1 MQQWIR
7 QSEMTSRSLLKIAT
21 LALVLAAS
29 SAHSQERQ
37 PVAQAMGQVAKQ
49 LFDLRPVP
57 LKLDLMPFRTF
68 DNGLGDC
75 DDELRDRLIE
85 ALRIEQSDANNAIV
99 ERRID
104 VRLPLAQLEA
114 SDATARI
121 VGRYGADP
129 QGNVWTEVQVLGS
142 DQLVI
147 ASLPRT
153 TVNGLV
159 CKGLRRTLADTADFA
174 MRGRDSGLSVGL
186 TRPDPRVGDLVSI
199 SLQNAGPDAKQV
211 LCLNIAASGSA
222 QVLTPLRNGAPGLPQ
237 RGMLTWPRDFAAS
250 GGPAGPLCFDR
261 EQADALA
268 CFGFPA
274 DLPPGLRKRWREA
287 WPEGSD
293 EPKDLST
300 AAAVELVGEALAA
313 SGAAPAFQRYQV
325 RRGPS
330 AGMSA
335 CGTPLPR

>member
-1 MQQWIR
+1 MKSTSLIR
-7 QSEMTSRSLLKIAT
+7 IALAA
-21 LALVLAAS
+21 LALTTS
-29 SAHSQERQ
+29 TAHAQERQ
-37 PVAQAMGQVAKQ
+37 PVSQAMGQIAKQ

-57 LKLDLMPFRTF
+57 LKLDLTPFRSF

-85 ALRIEQSDANNAIV
+85 ALQIEQSDANNAIV

-104 VRLPLAQLEA
+104 VRLPLAQREA
-114 SDATARI
+114 SDAAARI
-121 VGRYGADP
+121 AGRYGADA
-129 QGNVWTEVQVLGS
+129 QGNVWIEVQVLS
-142 DQLVI
+142 RDQLVI

-153 TVNGLV
+153 TISGLV
-159 CKGLRRTLADTADFA
+159 CKGLRRSLADTVDFA
-174 MRGRDSGLSVGL
+174 IRGRESGLSVGL

-199 SLQNAGPDAKQV
+199 TLQNAGPEARQV
-211 LCLNIAASGSA
+211 LCLNIAASGTA

-237 RGMLTWPRDFAAS
+237 RGILTWPRDFAAS

-268 CFGFPA
+268 CFGFAA
-274 DLPPGLRKRWREA
+274 DLPSGLSKRWREG

-293 EPKDLST
+293 EPKDMST
-300 AAAVELVGEALAA
+300 EAAVELVGEALAA
-313 SGAAPAFQRYQV
+313 PGAIPAFQRYQV

>member
-1 MQQWIR
+1 MKP
-7 QSEMTSRSLLKIAT
+7 SSLMKIM
-21 LALVLAAS
+21 LAALALAAS
-29 SAHSQERQ
+29 SAHAQERQ
-37 PVAQAMGQVAKQ
+37 PVAQAMGQLARQ

-57 LKLDLMPFRTF
+57 LKLDLTPFRSF
-68 DNGLGDC
+68 DSGLGDC

-85 ALRIEQSDANNAIV
+85 ALRIEQSEANNAIV

-121 VGRYGADP
+121 AGRYGADP
-129 QGNVWTEVQVLGS
+129 QGNVWTEIQVLGR
-142 DQLVI
+142 DQLLI

-153 TVNGLV
+153 TISGLV
-159 CKGLRRTLADTADFA
+159 CKGQRRSLADTVDFA
-174 MRGRDSGLSVGL
+174 MRGRESGLSVGL
-186 TRPDPRVGDLVSI
+186 TRPDPRVGDLVSVT
-199 SLQNAGPDAKQV
+199 LQNAGPEARQV
-211 LCLNIAASGSA
+211 LCLNIAASGTA

-261 EQADALA
+261 EQSDALV
-268 CFGFPA
+268 CFGFTA
-274 DLPPGLRKRWREA
+274 DLLPGLRKRWREA
-287 WPEGSD
+287 WPQESD

-300 AAAVELVGEALAA
+300 EAAVELVGEALAA
-313 SGAAPAFQRYQV
+313 SGVAPAFQRHQV

>member
-1 MQQWIR
+1 MKP
-7 QSEMTSRSLLKIAT
+7 SSLMKIM
-21 LALVLAAS
+21 LAALALAAS
-29 SAHSQERQ
+29 SAHAQERQ
-37 PVAQAMGQVAKQ
+37 PVAQAMGQLARQ

-57 LKLDLMPFRTF
+57 LKLDLTPFRSF
-68 DNGLGDC
+68 DSGLGDC

-85 ALRIEQSDANNAIV
+85 ALRIEQSEANNAIV

-121 VGRYGADP
+121 AGRYGADP
-129 QGNVWTEVQVLGS
+129 QGNVWTEIQVLGR
-142 DQLVI
+142 DQLLI

-153 TVNGLV
+153 TISGLV
-159 CKGLRRTLADTADFA
+159 CKGQRRSLADTVDFA
-174 MRGRDSGLSVGL
+174 MRGRESGLSVGL
-186 TRPDPRVGDLVSI
+186 TRPDPRVGDLVSVT
-199 SLQNAGPDAKQV
+199 LQNAGPEARQV
-211 LCLNIAASGSA
+211 LCLNIAASGTA

-261 EQADALA
+261 EQSDALV
-268 CFGFPA
+268 CFGFTA
-274 DLPPGLRKRWREA
+274 DLLPGLRKRWREA
-287 WPEGSD
+287 WPQESD
-293 EPKDLST
+293 EPKDLSSE
-300 AAAVELVGEALAA
+300 AAVELVGEALAA
-313 SGAAPAFQRYQV
+313 SGVAPAFQRYQV

>member
-1 MQQWIR
+1 MI
-7 QSEMTSRSLLKIAT
+7 SRSLPGIAAAA
-21 LALVLAAS
+21 LALAAS
-29 SAHSQERQ
+29 AAHAQERQ
-37 PVAQAMGQVAKQ
+37 TVAQAMSQVARQ

-57 LKLDLMPFRTF
+57 LKLDLTPFRTF

-75 DDELRDRLIE
+75 DDELRGHLIE
-85 ALRIEQSDANNAIV
+85 ALRLEQSDANNAIV
-99 ERRID
+99 DRRID

-114 SDATARI
+114 SDSTARI
-121 VGRYGADP
+121 SGRYGTDQ
-129 QGNVWTEVQVLGS
+129 QGNVWTEVQVLS
-142 DQLVI
+142 RDQLVI

-153 TVNGLV
+153 NISGLV
-159 CKGLRRTLADTADFA
+159 CKGLRRSLADTVDFA
-174 MRGRDSGLSVGL
+174 MRGRETGLSVGL

-199 SLQNAGPDAKQV
+199 TLQNAGSTASNV
-211 LCLNIAASGSA
+211 LCLNIAASGTA
-222 QVLTPLRNGAPGLPQ
+222 QVLTPLRTGSPGLPQ

-274 DLPPGLRKRWREA
+274 DPSPGLRRRWREA

-293 EPKDLST
+293 EPKELST
-300 AAAVELVGEALAA
+300 EAAVELVGEALAA
-313 SGAAPAFQRYQV
+313 PGAAPAFQRYQV

>member
-1 MQQWIR
+1 MKSI
-7 QSEMTSRSLLKIAT
+7 SFIGFAVSALAFAT
-21 LALVLAAS
+21 I
-29 SAHSQERQ
+29 SAHAQERQ
-37 PVAQAMGQVAKQ
+37 PVSQAMGQIAKQ

-57 LKLDLMPFRTF
+57 LKLDLTPFRTF

-85 ALRIEQSDANNAIV
+85 ALQIEQSDANNAIV

-121 VGRYGADP
+121 SGRYGADL
-129 QGNVWTEVQVLGS
+129 QGNVWTEVRVLGR

-147 ASLPRT
+147 ATLPRT
-153 TVNGLV
+153 SISGLV
-159 CKGLRRTLADTADFA
+159 CKGLRRALADTVDFA
-174 MRGRDSGLSVGL
+174 MRGRESGLSVGL
-186 TRPDPRVGDLVSI
+186 TRGDPRVGDLVSI
-199 SLQNAGPDAKQV
+199 SLQNAGPDARQV
-211 LCLNIAASGSA
+211 LCLNIAASGTA

-261 EQADALA
+261 EQSDALA
-268 CFGFPA
+268 CFGFRA
-274 DLPPGLRKRWREA
+274 ELPPGLHKRWREA

-313 SGAAPAFQRYQV
+313 SGATPAFQRYQV

-335 CGTPLPR
+335 CGTLLPR

>member
-1 MQQWIR
+1 VL
-7 QSEMTSRSLLKIAT
+7 TTAP
-21 LALVLAAS
+21 VLA
-29 SAHSQERQ
+29 QERQ
-37 PVAQAMGQVAKQ
+37 PVTQAMGQVAKQ
-49 LFDLRPVP
+49 LFDLRPMP
-57 LKLDLMPFRTF
+57 LKLDIVPFRTF

-85 ALRIEQSDANNAIV
+85 ALRIEQADANNAIV

-121 VGRYGADP
+121 SGRYGAD
-129 QGNVWTEVQVLGS
+129 QKGNVWAEVQVLGQ
-142 DQLVI
+142 DQLAI
-147 ASLPRT
+147 AGLPRT
-153 TVNGLV
+153 IISGLV
-159 CKGLRRTLADTADFA
+159 CKGVRRTLADTVDFA
-174 MRGRDSGLSVGL
+174 LRGRDSGLSVGL

-199 SLQNAGPDAKQV
+199 TLQNTGPEARQV
-211 LCLNIAASGSA
+211 LCLNIAASGTA

-268 CFGFPA
+268 CFGFRA
-274 DLPPGLRKRWREA
+274 DLSSGLRKRWREA

-300 AAAVELVGEALAA
+300 ESAVELVGEALAA
-313 SGAAPAFQRYQV
+313 PSAAPAFQRYQV

-330 AGMSA
+330 AGLSA

>member
-1 MQQWIR
+1 MK
-7 QSEMTSRSLLKIAT
+7 TAATALL
-21 LALVLAAS
+21 LVTA
-29 SAHSQERQ
+29 SAHAQERQ

-57 LKLDLMPFRTF
+57 LKLDLTPFRTF

-85 ALRIEQSDANNAIV
+85 ALRIEQADANNAIV

-121 VGRYGADP
+121 AGRYGAD
-129 QGNVWTEVQVLGS
+129 QSGNVWTEVQVVGR

-147 ASLPRT
+147 ATLPRT
-153 TVNGLV
+153 TISGLV
-159 CKGLRRTLADTADFA
+159 CKGLRRTLADTVDFA
-174 MRGRDSGLSVGL
+174 MRGRETGLSIGL

-199 SLQNAGPDAKQV
+199 TIQNTGPAASNV
-211 LCLNIAASGSA
+211 LCLNIAASGTA
-222 QVLTPLRNGAPGLPQ
+222 QVLTPLRNGTPGLPQ
-237 RGMLTWPRDFAAS
+237 RGILTWPRDFAAS

-261 EQADALA
+261 EQADALT

-274 DLPPGLRKRWREA
+274 DPSPGLRKRWREA

-293 EPKDLST
+293 EPKELST
-300 AAAVELVGEALAA
+300 EAAVELVGEALAA
-313 SGAAPAFQRYQV
+313 PGAAPAFQRYQV

>member
-1 MQQWIR
+1 M
-7 QSEMTSRSLLKIAT
+7 KIM
-21 LALVLAAS
+21 LAALALAAS
-29 SAHSQERQ
+29 SAHAQERQ
-37 PVAQAMGQVAKQ
+37 PVAQAMGQIAKQ

-57 LKLDLMPFRTF
+57 LKLDLTPFRTF

-85 ALRIEQSDANNAIV
+85 ALRIEQADANNAIV

-121 VGRYGADP
+121 SGRYGAD
-129 QGNVWTEVQVLGS
+129 QNGNVWTEVQVVGR
-142 DQLVI
+142 DQLVV
-147 ASLPRT
+147 ATLPRT
-153 TVNGLV
+153 MISGLV
-159 CKGLRRTLADTADFA
+159 CKGLRRALADTVDFA
-174 MRGRDSGLSVGL
+174 MRGRETGLSIGL

-199 SLQNAGPDAKQV
+199 TLQNAGPEAKQV
-211 LCLNIAASGSA
+211 LCLNIAASGTA
-222 QVLTPLRNGAPGLPQ
+222 QVLTPLRNGAPSLPQ

-268 CFGFPA
+268 CFGFAA

-287 WPEGSD
+287 WPEASD
-293 EPKDLST
+293 EPRDMT
-300 AAAVELVGEALAA
+300 TEAAVELVGEALAA
-313 SGAAPAFQRYQV
+313 PGATPAFQRYQV